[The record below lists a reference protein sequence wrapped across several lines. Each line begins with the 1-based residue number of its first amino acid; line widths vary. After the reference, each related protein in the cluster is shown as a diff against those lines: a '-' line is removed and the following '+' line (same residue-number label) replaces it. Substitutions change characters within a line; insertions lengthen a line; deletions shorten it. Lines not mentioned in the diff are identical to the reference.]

1 MTNRLRIQN
10 IAGVPKF
17 KMSAP
22 GFDVD
27 SATEAQTLF
36 DISAANYGG
45 VYMSGIV
52 PQSSFAAS
60 TTANFYGLS
69 NYLRFEVAFGKT
81 FTALPKILLSMNDPL
96 LGAGYYGPQYE
107 PTNYTG
113 SSGCLVQCYGQV
125 ENDKL
130 VLIMAR
136 QYVNGTLYG
145 YPANVS
151 YVVYQV

>member
-22 GFDVD
+22 GYDVD
-27 SATEAQTLF
+27 SATELQTLF

-45 VYMSGIV
+45 IYMSGIV
-52 PQSSFAAS
+52 PEASFTAS

-69 NYLRFEVAFGKT
+69 NYLRFEVALGKT

-107 PTNYTG
+107 PNSYTG
-113 SSGCLVQCYGQV
+113 SAGCIVQCYGQV

-136 QYVNGTLYG
+136 TYASGTLYG